1 MLGGY
6 TAGDLGVATACVV
19 GTWQPSILSLVCI
32 DCYDGRYCPNEGMG
46 DIDEYICAAGFYC
59 LKGNWLEEPPT
70 DTIYVSELTASLS
83 GTIIGG
89 ECHVERECKYTMIHE
104 MECEDGFISQ
114 ETGLS

>member
-1 MLGGY
+1 
-6 TAGDLGVATACVV
+6 
-19 GTWQPSILSLVCI
+19 
-32 DCYDGRYCPNEGMG
+32 MG